1 MKNGRKK
8 VNGSFTVEAA
18 FVFPWVLF
26 AICGFLYFYVY
37 MTTQFQ
43 VYQALAYVSDELYS
57 YGTTLTYVRNGALSG
72 VNLPE
77 GVAGGDADEK
87 DAATGSIFDGTE
99 SLGLLGDSGG
109 DSKALEE
116 LFSNAVAYAGDSLA
130 EGYLNDLAAD
140 YFDDNDKKLSCVK
153 NGTAGICFSSSNLL
167 GGGEI
172 TVSATYTFSFPLDF
186 FKISDKSICQK
197 ITINAFSGSEWE
209 ITDEFE
215 KESGGGSEADVAYVT
230 ENGTVYHLDKDCIY
244 ITTRFYGTDLNG
256 IEDLRN
262 KSGGKYYPCE
272 RCDDTPA
279 GTVVYISDYGTV
291 YHTHNDCPAMIR
303 NVREMPLSA
312 AAESYAPCSKCG
324 TADK

>member
-8 VNGSFTVEAA
+8 ANGSFTVEAA

-57 YGTTLTYVRNGALSG
+57 YGTTLTYVRNGVLSG

-77 GVAGGDADEK
+77 GLAGGDADEN
-87 DAATGSIFDGTE
+87 DAATGSIFD
-99 SLGLLGDSGG
+99 
-109 DSKALEE
+109 E
-116 LFSNAVAYAGDSLA
+116 LFSNVKERAVAYAGDSLA

-140 YFDDNDKKLSCVK
+140 YFDDNDIKLSCVK
-153 NGTAGICFSSSNLL
+153 NGAAGICFSSSNLL

-215 KESGGGSEADVAYVT
+215 KESGGGSKADVAYVT

-244 ITTRFYGTDLNG
+244 ITTRFYGTDFNG

-279 GTVVYISDYGTV
+279 GAVVYISDYGTV

-324 TADK
+324 SADK